1 MALKFEIQTMI
12 SLKWPLSEEDW
23 KKVYTNYYDYIPTL
37 SEYLDVRFCTGTLRP
52 IRPKLEKVLL
62 ESTTGKYDPVATWF
76 AYMSLLE
83 RGEPLQRPYIFEIAP
98 PWKGEVVSLDLFNKK
113 THRVI
118 RRIDP
123 LVAEFKLEQVVEAH
137 AHVQRKLGKPVTREA
152 VLATMCRSAGLRF
165 ATARQ
170 KYPRKYPMQPLE
182 RVLWNQAHWNPIIY
196 NILAAEF
203 NRSCPIWLLYYRNN
217 FKYYANG
224 TLVDHSDWLSSLALA
239 CP

>member
-1 MALKFEIQTMI
+1 MVLKFEIQTMI

-23 KKVYTNYYDYIPTL
+23 KKVYTNYYDYIPAL

-123 LVAEFKLEQVVEAH
+123 LVAEFKLDQIAEAH
-137 AHVQRKLGKPVTREA
+137 AHVQRKLGKPV
-152 VLATMCRSAGLRF
+152 
-165 ATARQ
+165 

-182 RVLWNQAHWNPIIY
+182 RVLWNQAHWKPIIY

-203 NRSCPIWLLYYRNN
+203 NRSCPIWLLYYRTC
-217 FKYYANG
+217 FTYYANG
-224 TLVDHSDWLSSLALA
+224 TPVDHFGWSLSLALA